1 MRDNI
6 FNNIVIVDYSDLLS
20 NDISK
25 ECQKNVKRAMENFIK
40 FKIRLQRTQ
49 KIKEIFDE
57 EERIV

>member
-40 FKIRLQRTQ
+40 FKIRSQRTQ

-57 EERIV
+57 E